1 MKLDN
6 ATIKYLNNAVSV
18 AQLVGIDDMIIEP
31 GLVRAMDDA
40 KTVIILQNEDVPDML
55 FGTIGLNRLS
65 TYKTRYDV
73 AHTQDN
79 FTMDAVTDDNGEFV
93 RSIAMK
99 GKGIKIDYR
108 CANPTTITAPKA
120 LKDEANYELALNGE
134 GVMMFQKGMGAMGSE
149 NVTIICND
157 GVFFEFADDNNDTFK
172 YQFADDVKELV
183 AGADAKFV
191 HKYPAKVLLAL
202 FKNDSSASFTIGKQ
216 GTLSVSVNGLN
227 VTVLPKV

>member
-6 ATIKYLNNAVSV
+6 DTIKYLNNAVTV

-31 GLVRAMDDA
+31 GLVRAMDEA

-120 LKDEANYELALNGE
+120 LKDEANHELDLNGE
-134 GVMMFQKGMGAMGSE
+134 GVLMFQKGMGAMGSE

-157 GVFFEFADDNNDTFK
+157 GAFFEFADDNNDTFK
-172 YQFADDVKELV
+172 YQFADGAKELV

-191 HKYPAKVLLAL
+191 YKYPAKVLLAL